1 MKKLYTIVYFIMTA
15 MVTMLLTQDVS
26 AMDLSVKEANT
37 TATLTHGEK
46 TIDRRSETLK
56 KYLESKNSP
65 MADAAD
71 HFVSEAD
78 RLGLDWKFVAAV
90 AGNESYFGQLIPANS
105 FNAWGWAVYTGMN
118 DGMHFQNWKDGITI
132 VSEGLKYDY
141 VDRGFV
147 SIDQIGHRYAADPFW
162 SGKVQHFIDEIGSFN
177 PEKQEVAMVL
187 ETTSTTL
194 SL

>member
-1 MKKLYTIVYFIMTA
+1 MKKLYTIVYFIMTV
-15 MVTMLLTQDVS
+15 MCVTLLTKEVS

-37 TATLTHGEK
+37 TATLIHGDK
-46 TIDRRSETLK
+46 SIDRRSEMLK

-78 RLGLDWKFVAAV
+78 RLGLDWKFVAAI
-90 AGNESYFGQLIPANS
+90 AGNESYFGQLIPYNS
-105 FNAWGWAVYTGMN
+105 YNAWGWAVYTGTN
-118 DGMHFQNWKDGITI
+118 DGMHFQDWKDGVTI

-141 VDRGFV
+141 IDRGFV
-147 SIDQIGHRYAADPFW
+147 TIEQIGHRYAADPAW
-162 SGKVQHFIDEIGSFN
+162 SQKVQHFIDEIGSFN

-187 ETTSTTL
+187 EKTSTTL